1 LPSIFK
7 NYLNIVI
14 KLIQNFFS
22 GFPDRLRRITSG
34 SGFIPEIDGLR
45 FLAILPVV
53 LQHFSERVLERV
65 HPVSTSDTL
74 ISQGLSNGH
83 VGVYVF
89 FAISGFILALPF
101 GRYKLQ
107 QKQPVRLSNYYLRR
121 LTRLEPPYLISL
133 ILFFAVLVIVQHQNF
148 RELLPHFF
156 ASCLYVHRIVFGTWS
171 PLNPPAWTLEV
182 DVQFYAI
189 APFLTLAYFSISS
202 SVRRRVVL
210 LMFIV
215 VKIIIA
221 NTTTWLDEFYLTLPY
236 AIEFFTVGILIT
248 DIYLTEWKDGI
259 PRHRIFDIITVISI
273 IVLFSSWT
281 WPKNLEWKF
290 LFITA
295 LFMTVYGCFR
305 SITVNR
311 FFRNK
316 WISAIG
322 GMCYSIYLLHLPAAE
337 FFVRMFTPFTQDLS
351 YTTRFLVGIMIF
363 LPVLFVI
370 CTVFFL
376 LIEKPCMDPHWPQ
389 KLWARLRDPLKKYQQ
404 L

>member
-1 LPSIFK
+1 MF
-7 NYLNIVI
+7 

-22 GFPDRLRRITSG
+22 GFPDNLRRITSG

-53 LQHFSERVLERV
+53 LQHFSERIIERT
-65 HPVSTSDTL
+65 PVVSASDQH
-74 ISQGLSNGH
+74 ISGLLANGH

-107 QKQPVRLSNYYLRR
+107 NRQPVQLSSYYLRR

-133 ILFFAVLVIVQHQNF
+133 ILFFVVLVVVQHQDFN
-148 RELLPHFF
+148 ELLPHFF
-156 ASCLYVHRIVFGTWS
+156 ASCLYIHRIVYGVWS

-182 DVQFYAI
+182 EVQFYAI
-189 APFLTLAYFSISS
+189 APFLTLFYFSIRSV
-202 SVRRRVVL
+202 VRRRAVIL
-210 LMFIV
+210 GFILI
-215 VKIIIA
+215 KIIVA
-221 NTTTWLDEFYLTLPY
+221 NTTSLFDQLNLTLPY
-236 AIEFFTVGILIT
+236 AVEFFTIGILIT
-248 DIYLTEWKDGI
+248 DIYLTEWKNGI
-259 PRHRIFDIITVISI
+259 PRHRIFDLVTVLSI

-281 WPKNLEWKF
+281 WHKNLDMKF
-290 LFITA
+290 VFITA
-295 LFMTVYGCFR
+295 LFMTLYGCFR
-305 SITVNR
+305 SIAVNA

-337 FFVRMFTPFTQDLS
+337 FFTRLIVPITPDTS
-351 YTTRFLVGIMIF
+351 YTMRFLIGVAIF
-363 LPVLFVI
+363 LPALFVI
-370 CTVFFL
+370 CTAFFL
-376 LIEKPCMDPHWPQ
+376 LIEKPCMDPQWPQ
-389 KLWARLRDPLKKYQQ
+389 KLWARLRAPLKKYPQ